1 MRENPQIIA
10 DSSQFRYAWPD
21 MNPVVT
27 NPEAIEAFLTRG
39 VERVFPSADFLR
51 ARLAE
56 GKPLTMY
63 FGIDPTGPALHLGHA
78 INLRKLRAWQ
88 DLGHK
93 VVMLIGDF
101 TAMIGDPTDKAAAR
115 KALSR
120 EEVLANA
127 KSYKEQ
133 AGKILRFDGE
143 NPVEIRYNSEWLAKM
158 TFADVVGLASHF
170 TVQQM
175 LERDMFEKRLEEG
188 KPIHMHEF
196 LYPLMQ
202 GHDSVALKTDGEI
215 GGNDQSFNMLAGRD
229 LMKAVLGKEKFV
241 VAMKLLTDPTGK
253 KMGKSEGNMITLG
266 DSAEDMY
273 GKVMSWP
280 DGMIMSG
287 FEILTDLSSAELRV
301 VSRGLSSET
310 LNPRDAKDQLARLIV
325 ASFHGQAAATA
336 AAEGFVKL
344 FQKHETP
351 EDMPELK
358 LSGPTKVVDALVA
371 SGAVASKSDARRQ
384 MEQGGVKVDGD
395 TVTDVEAEVTPGS
408 ILQKG
413 KRHFVKL
420 V

>member
-1 MRENPQIIA
+1 
-10 DSSQFRYAWPD
+10 
-21 MNPVVT
+21 MNSVVT

-63 FGIDPTGPALHLGHA
+63 FGIDPTGPSLHLGHA

-93 VVMLIGDF
+93 VVLLIGDF

-127 KSYKEQ
+127 ASYKEQ
-133 AGKILRFDGE
+133 AGKILDFGGE
-143 NPVEIRYNSEWLAKM
+143 NPVELRYNSEWLAKM
-158 TFADVVGLASHF
+158 AFADVVGLASHF

-229 LMKAVLGKEKFV
+229 LVRAVLGKEKFV

-253 KMGKSEGNMITLG
+253 KMGKSEGNMIALG
-266 DSAEDMY
+266 DSPEDMY

-287 FEILTDLSSAELRV
+287 FEILTDLSSTDLRV
-301 VSRGLSSET
+301 ISRGLSSET
-310 LNPRDAKDQLARLIV
+310 LNPRDAKDQLARQIV
-325 ASFHGQAAATA
+325 TQFHGPEAAAV

-358 LSGPTKVVDALVA
+358 LAGPTKVVDALVA
-371 SGAVASKSDARRQ
+371 SAAVTSKSDARRQ
-384 MEQGGVKVDGD
+384 IEQGGVKVDGN
-395 TVTDVEAEVTPGS
+395 TVTDVEAEVAPGS

>member
-1 MRENPQIIA
+1 MKSV
-10 DSSQFRYAWPD
+10 D
-21 MNPVVT
+21 T

-78 INLRKLRAWQ
+78 ISLRKMRAWQ

-93 VVMLIGDF
+93 VVLLIGDF
-101 TAMIGDPTDKAAAR
+101 TAMIGDPTDKAATR
-115 KALSR
+115 KQLTR
-120 EEVLANA
+120 EEVLENA
-127 KSYKEQ
+127 KSYKDQ
-133 AGKILRFDGE
+133 AGKILNFGGE
-143 NPVEIRYNSEWLAKM
+143 NPVEVRFNSEWLAKM
-158 TFADVVGLASHF
+158 TFAEVVSLASHF

-175 LERDMFEKRLEEG
+175 LERDMFETRMEEG

-202 GHDSVALKTDGEI
+202 GYDSVALKTDGEI

-229 LMKAVLGKEKFV
+229 LMKDLAGKEKFV
-241 VAMKLLTDPTGK
+241 VAMKLLVDPTGK
-253 KMGKSEGNMITLG
+253 KMGKSEGNMVTLN
-266 DSAEDMY
+266 DAPEDMY
-273 GKVMSWP
+273 GKIMSWP

-287 FEILTDLSSAELRV
+287 FEILTDLSSADLRV

-310 LNPRDAKDQLARLIV
+310 LNPRDAKDQLARHIV
-325 ASFHGQAAATA
+325 ASFHGADAATA
-336 AAEGFVKL
+336 AAAHFVSL

-358 LSGPTKVVDALVA
+358 LAGPTKVVDALVA
-371 SGAVASKSDARRQ
+371 SGAVTSKSDARRQ
-384 MEQGGVKVDGD
+384 MEQGGVKVDGNV
-395 TVTDVEAEVTPGS
+395 VTDVEAEVAPGS